1 MNDINRTARTQYAPP
16 RAAIVKLNSRDVICD
31 SALAQKYSHAGLS
44 DNAFLG
50 EIDDWTDEEE

>member
-1 MNDINRTARTQYAPP
+1 MTDIKQPARTQYTPP
-16 RAAIVKLNSRDVICD
+16 RAAIVELNSRDVICD

>member
-1 MNDINRTARTQYAPP
+1 MNDINHAARTKYTPP
-16 RAAIVKLNSRDVICD
+16 RAAVVELNSKDVICD